1 MQHDNALKLQPEPDP
16 GRRPTQAMLGE
27 ISQRLLV
34 EIYAP
39 AAALINQRH
48 EILYFLGPVAQFLD
62 QPAGQPPLDLLALA
76 PPDLRVR
83 LRMAVQG
90 VFRAGRPDSIPGGI
104 IPRGNA
110 LLPYHIDLLPVP
122 GEPPL
127 QLICFVP
134 EPPPSRTVAALQP
147 SQVVR
152 TANEEAAPAKP
163 EYHAAVAEVLG
174 WKSGLE
180 SLGREMTEL
189 NGRLRESLDAQRDAS
204 NILGTVL
211 DNIGNAIT
219 QLDHELKAKF
229 FTPALESSTEP
240 VRPEIRDLAD
250 KAAPRLRGNAAERIS
265 NLTPR
270 ERQIMKMV
278 VEGRSSK
285 IIATELNISQR
296 TVENHRAAIMRK
308 TEAKS
313 LPALARIAFAS
324 GLSNIAEPPTEV

>member
-1 MQHDNALKLQPEPDP
+1 MQQDNALKLPLEPDAA
-16 GRRPTQAMLGE
+16 RRPTQVMLGE
-27 ISQRLLV
+27 ISRRLLV

-39 AAALINQRH
+39 AALLINQRQ
-48 EILYFLGPVAQFLD
+48 EILYFLGPVAQFLG
-62 QPAGQPPLDLLALA
+62 QPAEQLPADLLALT
-76 PPDLRVR
+76 PPDQRAR

-90 VFRAGRPDSIPGGI
+90 VFQAGRPDSIPGGV

-134 EPPPSRTVAALQP
+134 EPPPSRSVTAPQAVRAA
-147 SQVVR
+147 S
-152 TANEEAAPAKP
+152 EEAAPANP
-163 EYHAAVAEVLG
+163 EYHSAVAEVLS

-180 SLGREMTEL
+180 SLSGEMTEL
-189 NGRLRESLDAQRDAS
+189 NGRLRESLEAQRNAS
-204 NILGTVL
+204 HILGTVL
-211 DNIGNAIT
+211 DTIGTAIT

-229 FTPALESSTEP
+229 FTPALESCTEP
-240 VRPEIRDLAD
+240 ARPETRDFAA
-250 KAAPRLRGNAAERIS
+250 KAAPPLRGEAAERIS

-324 GLSNIAEPPTEV
+324 GLSNIAEPQTEG

>member
-1 MQHDNALKLQPEPDP
+1 MQQDNALKLPPEPDA
-16 GRRPTQAMLGE
+16 GGGLTQAMLGE
-27 ISQRLLV
+27 ISRRLLV

-39 AAALINQRH
+39 AAALINQQQ
-48 EILYFLGPVAQFLD
+48 EILHFLGPVAQFLG
-62 QPAGQPPLDLLALA
+62 QPAGGLPADLLTLA

-83 LRMAVQG
+83 LRMAVQA
-90 VFRAGRPDSIPGGI
+90 VFRAGRPESIPGGV

-110 LLPYHIDLLPVP
+110 LLPYHIDLLPIP

-134 EPPPSRTVAALQP
+134 EPPPSRTVTPLQA
-147 SQVVR
+147 VR
-152 TANEEAAPAKP
+152 TACEEAAPANP
-163 EYHAAVAEVLG
+163 EYHAALAEVLS

-189 NGRLRESLDAQRDAS
+189 NGRLRESLEAQRNAS
-204 NILGTVL
+204 HLLGTVL
-211 DNIGNAIT
+211 DTIGTAIA
-219 QLDHELKAKF
+219 QLDHELKMKF
-229 FTPALESSTEP
+229 FTPALESCTEP
-240 VRPEIRDLAD
+240 ARPEILDLAD
-250 KAAPRLRGNAAERIS
+250 KAAPRLGGDAAERIS

-324 GLSNIAEPPTEV
+324 GLSNIVEPPTQI